1 MLAMFHKNE
10 RISAITMAG
19 LFHICLGLCFV
30 NGVKHSEISIIPQS
44 IQVTLVAHSSAEKSV
59 SNVEIVEKSPN
70 APITK
75 PIEKPFE
82 KTPIN
87 VEKQSHKND
96 GKQSKELKT
105 TGRESDDAKAVN
117 SAITQPIFNAAYLN
131 NPTPQYP
138 QSAKDTSVQGKVMLL
153 VEVSQDGFAK
163 AVQISQSSGYS
174 TLDNSA
180 KNAVSKWKFIPA
192 MQNGKP
198 VVANVI
204 VPIEFK
210 LN

>member
-19 LFHICLGLCFV
+19 FFHICLGLCFIKGFQ
-30 NGVKHSEISIIPQS
+30 NSEISIIPQS
-44 IQVTLVAHSSAEKSV
+44 IQVTLVAHSSTQKSV
-59 SNVEIVEKSPN
+59 SSAEIMEKS
-70 APITK
+70 ADEPI
-75 PIEKPFE
+75 IKPFE

-96 GKQSKELKT
+96 GKQANSLKT
-105 TGRESDDAKAVN
+105 TGKESDDAKAVN
-117 SAITQPIFNAAYLN
+117 SAITQPIFNASYLN
-131 NPTPQYP
+131 NPMPQYP
-138 QSAKDTSVQGKVMLL
+138 QSAKDASVQGKVMLL
-153 VEVSQDGFAK
+153 VEVSTDGFAK
-163 AVQISQSSGYS
+163 MVQVSQSSGYS

-180 KNAVSKWKFIPA
+180 KNAVRKWKFIPA

-198 VVANVI
+198 VLASVI

-210 LN
+210 LS

>member
-1 MLAMFHKNE
+1 M
-10 RISAITMAG
+10 
-19 LFHICLGLCFV
+19 
-30 NGVKHSEISIIPQS
+30 
-44 IQVTLVAHSSAEKSV
+44 EKSAD
-59 SNVEIVEKSPN
+59 
-70 APITK
+70 API
-75 PIEKPFE
+75 IKPFE
-82 KTPIN
+82 KTPMN

-96 GKQSKELKT
+96 AKQAKELKT
-105 TGRESDDAKAVN
+105 TGKESDDAKAVN

>member
-30 NGVKHSEISIIPQS
+30 NGFKQSEISIIPQS
-44 IQVTLVAHSSAEKSV
+44 IQVTLVAHSSTQKSV
-59 SNVEIVEKSPN
+59 SSAEIMEKSPN
-70 APITK
+70 APIT
-75 PIEKPFE
+75 KPFE

-96 GKQSKELKT
+96 GKQAKELKT
-105 TGRESDDAKAVN
+105 TGKESDDAKAVN

-131 NPTPQYP
+131 NPAPQYP
-138 QSAKDTSVQGKVMLL
+138 QSAKDASVQGKVMLL

>member
-131 NPTPQYP
+131 NPTPQEFVAVNDSFGESGTP
-138 QSAKDTSVQGKVMLL
+138 EQLMGK
-153 VEVSQDGFAK
+153 
-163 AVQISQSSGYS
+163 Y
-174 TLDNSA
+174 
-180 KNAVSKWKFIPA
+180 
-192 MQNGKP
+192 
-198 VVANVI
+198 
-204 VPIEFK
+204 K
-210 LN
+210 LNNQAIVEAVERVMKRK